1 MFKLKSMPKCHSN
14 TSPRRTH
21 KYILS
26 ILNDHL
32 VFFFYI
38 QRLLPYDPPH
48 IYDMWSRALSI
59 LYIRCEH
66 AHMWFYIYFILTYV
80 FVSLFNY
87 RRRSFTLLYTHT
99 HGVCGECQFHNYI
112 FHHRRHAQL
121 LTANV
126 SSIHIRNASYKIIHH
141 Y

>member
-66 AHMWFYIYFILTYV
+66 AHMWFYIYL
-80 FVSLFNY
+80 SLHMY
-87 RRRSFTLLYTHT
+87 SFPFLITAVVASRYCTHT
-99 HGVCGECQFHNYI
+99 YTRSVRWVSISQLHFSPSPARTTSNRKCI
-112 FHHRRHAQL
+112 FYTYTQC
-121 LTANV
+121 
-126 SSIHIRNASYKIIHH
+126 II
-141 Y
+141 